1 MKSQWVT
8 STENLSQK
16 WDVANGCEVHLFLQ
30 IVKDKNVVFLE
41 AIL

>member
-8 STENLSQK
+8 SAENVSQK
-16 WDVANGCEVHLFLQ
+16 WDVANGCEVYFFLQ
-30 IVKDKNVVFLE
+30 IVEDKNVIFLE